1 MQRYR
6 PHQQRRQEDWSL
18 KTEQYKTVSRILR
31 EAEEIQRR
39 AGEDKRRRIEIE
51 VNSRGTTQSGSKRY
65 EKSQANETQEGLKL

>member
-1 MQRYR
+1 LQRYR

>member
-1 MQRYR
+1 LQRYR
-6 PHQQRRQEDWSL
+6 SQQQRRQEDWSL

>member
-6 PHQQRRQEDWSL
+6 SQQQRRQEDWSL